1 MIFHLTFAAT
11 VLGCAFHL
19 FRERDQGITPLRF
32 VEVALLFLLAV
43 QWGAAGILTSL
54 PHILTPDTIAEY
66 VGWAP
71 GSPFQ
76 VELGF
81 ASLGTSLLGVLS
93 IWLRGWFWLAP
104 IVSRSTFLLGAA
116 YVHIVDIQAHGNFS
130 PGNAGPV
137 LFYDIV
143 VPLIAVSLFVA
154 YVRLGG
160 IPGSTQEGSDLTSTQ
175 G

>member
-11 VLGCAFHL
+11 ILGAAFHL
-19 FRERDQGITPLRF
+19 FREREGGLTPLRV
-32 VEVALLFLLAV
+32 VEVSLLFLLSI
-43 QWGAAGILTSL
+43 QWGIAGVLTSL
-54 PHILTPDTIAEY
+54 PHILTPDTIADF

-81 ASLGTSLLGVLS
+81 ASLGTSLVGILC

-104 IVSRSTFLLGAA
+104 ILSRSVFLLGAA
-116 YVHIVDIQAHGNFS
+116 YVHIVDIQAHGNLS

-143 VPLIAVSLFVA
+143 VPAIAIGLFILYA
-154 YVRLGG
+154 RLGG
-160 IPGSTQEGSDLTSTQ
+160 LRESTR
-175 G
+175 

>member
-11 VLGCAFHL
+11 VLGAAFHL
-19 FRERDQGITPLRF
+19 YREREGGLTRLRV
-32 VEVALLFLLAV
+32 VEVALLFLLSI
-43 QWGAAGILTSL
+43 QWGVAGVLTSL
-54 PHILTPDTIAEY
+54 PHILTPDTIAEF

-81 ASLGTSLLGVLS
+81 ASLGTSLVGILC

-104 IVSRSTFLLGAA
+104 ILSRSVFLLGAA
-116 YVHIVDIQAHGNFS
+116 YVHIVDIQAHSNLS

-143 VPLIAVSLFVA
+143 VPALAIGLFIFYA
-154 YVRLGG
+154 RLGG
-160 IPGSTQEGSDLTSTQ
+160 LRAATR
-175 G
+175 